1 MLFASGATVSARK
14 PWRTSILVTGGPRRA
29 TWLVVGLAAAVN
41 TICWLTGW
49 LVADTGN
56 PAIDTYFL
64 FAVAGSVCLMVCYLL
79 VEIAAM
85 WFVGRRG
92 SRRCTVGWGR
102 RRVAAARPGRGVH
115 RGGVVVQRQG
125 LDDVA
130 GAPDPRVVLVRNR
143 CGCRGGRVT
152 RCPAGR
158 CRPAAEVGLP
168 SEVRTVS
175 AQLR

>member
-1 MLFASGATVSARK
+1 MPHGHCGHIGADAVRLRARRSR
-14 PWRTSILVTGGPRRA
+14 PESLGAHPSCDRWSPPA

-49 LVADTGN
+49 PVADTGN
-56 PAIDTYFL
+56 PAIDTYFP

-102 RRVAAARPGRGVH
+102 RRVAAAALGAVFI
-115 RGGVVVQRQG
+115 
-125 LDDVA
+125 VA
-130 GAPDPRVVLVRNR
+130 VLWFSVRDSTTWLAPRSSGCIGA
-143 CGCRGGRVT
+143 
-152 RCPAGR
+152 
-158 CRPAAEVGLP
+158 
-168 SEVRTVS
+168 
-175 AQLR
+175 Q